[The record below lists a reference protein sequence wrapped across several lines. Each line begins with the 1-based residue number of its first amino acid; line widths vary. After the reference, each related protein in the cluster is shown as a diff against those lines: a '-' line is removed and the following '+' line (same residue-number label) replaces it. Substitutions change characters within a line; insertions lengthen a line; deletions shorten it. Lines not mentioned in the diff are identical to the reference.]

1 MRVLSPRQMLKLFL
15 VTAICSCVLL
25 LAMSVVQPER
35 LHVPKSVHLHEEESH
50 HHEPAG
56 QSSGLSFNQVPPDLQ
71 GKEDVGRH
79 VAVPV
84 EVPPD
89 LRNREDAGRPMTT
102 TPRLP
107 RKSGFLLDPEDGQ
120 RNLSTSL
127 QVRGLE
133 GGGADDGPWLR
144 RLLQQLLADVMY
156 RVGRS
161 NKT

>member
-1 MRVLSPRQMLKLFL
+1 MRVLSPRQLLKLFL
-15 VTAICSCVLL
+15 VTAACSCVLL
-25 LAMSVVQPER
+25 LAMSVMQPER

-50 HHEPAG
+50 HHELAAR
-56 QSSGLSFNQVPPDLQ
+56 SSGLSFNQVPPDLQ
-71 GKEDVGRH
+71 GKEGVGRH

-89 LRNREDAGRPMTT
+89 LRNREDAGRHVTFT
-102 TPRLP
+102 ARLP
-107 RKSGFLLDPEDGQ
+107 RKSGSLLDPEDG
-120 RNLSTSL
+120 RKNLSTSL

-144 RLLQQLLADVMY
+144 RLLQQLLADVVY

>member
-35 LHVPKSVHLHEEESH
+35 LHVPKSVHLHEKESH

-56 QSSGLSFNQVPPDLQ
+56 QSSGLSFNRVPPDLQ

-79 VAVPV
+79 VA
-84 EVPPD
+84 
-89 LRNREDAGRPMTT
+89 
-102 TPRLP
+102 PRLP
-107 RKSGFLLDPEDGQ
+107 RKSGSLLDPEDG
-120 RNLSTSL
+120 RKNLSTSL

-133 GGGADDGPWLR
+133 GGGGDDGPWLR

-156 RVGRS
+156 RVGSS